1 MRLKEFGC
9 SKGVFL
15 IIRKG
20 LRSVKLVCL
29 MSFVVGVGCFCLLSS
44 PQLK

>member
-1 MRLKEFGC
+1 MGLKEFGC

-20 LRSVKLVCL
+20 LMFVKQVLL
-29 MSFVVGVGCFCLLSS
+29 MSFVVVEVGCFCLL
-44 PQLK
+44 